1 MEHMD
6 SKQTIVRMV
15 QLLLR
20 PVIRLLHELGFNFRD
35 FNEVAKVAYVDVASQ
50 EYGIKG
56 RKTNMSRVAIMTGL
70 TRREV
75 ARLRKVIEHDPKQT
89 QIGDQTTPIGNVL
102 SAWHQA
108 ERYLDQYGPPMP
120 LPLEGAVSLA
130 PLTEQFRGDIPSTAI
145 IKELDRVGAIRVRG
159 KIAEVTTRYYMP
171 FTLEDKAIERFGLV
185 LHDLGS
191 TITANLLTTAC
202 GDANFEGRAINDR
215 IMPHA
220 TDAFQKYVDR
230 KAEEFLE
237 DLDDWLTDHEADP
250 ADSGAA
256 DTTDTVRL
264 GVGIY
269 SLSNQIQV

>member
-1 MEHMD
+1 MD

-20 PVIRLLHELGFNFRD
+20 PVVRLLLELGFNFRD
-35 FNEVAKVAYVDVASQ
+35 FNEVAKLVYVDVASQ

-56 RKTNMSRVAIMTGL
+56 RNTNMSRVAIMTGL

-75 ARLRKVIEHDPKQT
+75 SRLRKVIDSDPR
-89 QIGDQTTPIGNVL
+89 QIQIKDQTTPIGNVL
-102 SAWHQA
+102 SAWHQD
-108 ERYLDQYGPPMP
+108 ERFLDQYGAPMP
-120 LPLEGAVSLA
+120 LPLEGSASLTT
-130 PLTEQFRGDIPSTAI
+130 LTEQFRGDIPSTAI

-159 KIAEVTTRYYMP
+159 QIAEVTTRYYMP

-191 TITANLLTTAC
+191 TITTNLLTTAR

-215 IMPHA
+215 IVPHA
-220 TDAFQKYVDR
+220 ADAFRKYVDR

-237 DLDDWLTDHEADP
+237 DLDDWLTDHEANP
-250 ADSGAA
+250 TNTHGA
-256 DTTDTVRL
+256 DTTDTIRL

-269 SLSNQIQV
+269 SLSNELQLQ

>member
-1 MEHMD
+1 MD

-20 PVIRLLHELGFNFRD
+20 PVIRLLLELGFNFRD
-35 FNEVAKVAYVDVASQ
+35 FNEVAKLAYVDVASRQ
-50 EYGIKG
+50 YGIKG
-56 RKTNMSRVAIMTGL
+56 RSTNMSRVAIMTGL

-75 ARLRKVIEHDPKQT
+75 SRLRKVIDSDPQ
-89 QIGDQTTPIGNVL
+89 QIQIKDQTTPIGNVL
-102 SAWHQA
+102 SAWHQD
-108 ERYLDQYGPPMP
+108 ERFLDQNGTPMA
-120 LPLEGAVSLA
+120 LPLEGSVSLTK
-130 PLTEQFRGDIPSTAI
+130 LTEQFRGDIPSTAI
-145 IKELDRVGAIRVRG
+145 IKELDRVGAIRIRG
-159 KIAEVTTRYYMP
+159 QIAEVTTRYYMP

-191 TITANLLTTAC
+191 TITNNLLTTAR

-220 TDAFQKYVDR
+220 ADAFRKYVDR

-237 DLDDWLTDHEADP
+237 DLDDWLTDHEASP
-250 ADSGAA
+250 TETKGA
-256 DTTDTVRL
+256 DTTDTIRL

-269 SLSNQIQV
+269 SLSNQLRPR